1 MTVFGAIISHN
12 YLRSLYRQRV
22 GLAKT
27 QGPMMVGIVWVAN
40 ALTFYGYYIYT
51 KLVAYKGRDPEYLYR
66 LMHEWLQAFKLSF
79 VIGAIFIF
87 LLSYFFYRIKVVYNN
102 IIVELLSKNEE
113 KQIRVAQQGRN
124 YFYGSLFVLVI
135 AYLVLAWLF
144 IEWGFWDAFQL
155 NTN

>member
-12 YLRSLYRQRV
+12 YLWCQYRQRI

-40 ALTFYGYYIYT
+40 VLTFYGYYIYT
-51 KLVAYKGRDPEYLYR
+51 NLVAFKGKDPEYLFR
-66 LMHEWLQAFKLSF
+66 IMHEWLQAFKLSF
-79 VIGAIFIF
+79 VIGTLLVF
-87 LLSYFFYRIKVVYNN
+87 LLSYFLYRIKGVYNN
-102 IIVELLSKNEE
+102 IIVELLSKDEV
-113 KQIRVAQQGRN
+113 KQTKVAKLGKN

-144 IEWGFWDAFQL
+144 IKWGFWDAFQL
-155 NTN
+155 DTN

>member
-12 YLRSLYRQRV
+12 YLWSQYRQRV

-40 ALTFYGYYIYT
+40 VLTFYGYYIYT

-87 LLSYFFYRIKVVYNN
+87 LLSYFLYRIKGVYNN

-113 KQIRVAQQGRN
+113 KQIRVAQLGRN

-144 IEWGFWDAFQL
+144 IKWGFWDAFQL
-155 NTN
+155 DTN